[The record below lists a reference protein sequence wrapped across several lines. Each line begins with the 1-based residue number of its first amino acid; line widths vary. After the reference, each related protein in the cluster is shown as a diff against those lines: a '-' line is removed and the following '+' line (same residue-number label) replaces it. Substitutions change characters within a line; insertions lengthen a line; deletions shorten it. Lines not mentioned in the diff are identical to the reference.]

1 MKGKD
6 PVGAI
11 LASARD
17 MTGTHAAILENLT
30 TSVLLLDGR
39 LRFSYANPAAEALF
53 EVSAKQLL
61 GQPLARYLPRARRLA
76 RLLRQALENAQP
88 FTERGLEIRLPNRA
102 ITVDCTVSVLSLEE
116 QRGRSEEGLLV
127 EINHVDRWLRLSR
140 DESIL
145 DRHAA
150 NRAVVRGLAHEIKN
164 PLGGLRG
171 AAQLLERALPDAALK
186 EYTTIIIR
194 EADRLRALVER
205 MTGPARALR
214 KQPSNIHQIFEHVR
228 GLILAEVP
236 EGIVLVRD
244 YDPSLPEFQADP
256 DQLIQAVLNI
266 ARNAVQAL
274 NGRGVIRL
282 RSRVERQ
289 MTVGQRRHRLVLRA
303 EVEDDGPGIPEDIV
317 EHIFYPLVTGRADGV
332 GLGLSIAQAIANQHG
347 GLIECASRPGRTVFT
362 LYLPLE

>member
-1 MKGKD
+1 MTD
-6 PVGAI
+6 PFP
-11 LASARD
+11 S
-17 MTGTHAAILENLT
+17 ILENLT

-61 GQPLARYLPRARRLA
+61 GQPLSRYLPRARRLA
-76 RLLRQALENAQP
+76 RLLRQALESAQP
-88 FTERGLEIRLPNRA
+88 FTERGLEIRLLSRA
-102 ITVDCTVSVLSLEE
+102 ITVDCTVSVLAIEG
-116 QRGRSEEGLLV
+116 RGGRPEEGLLV

-140 DESIL
+140 DENIL

-171 AAQLLERALPDAALK
+171 AAQLLERALPDPALK

-205 MTGPARALR
+205 MTGPARPLR

-236 EGIVLVRD
+236 EGIALERD

-266 ARNAVQAL
+266 VRNAVQAL
-274 NGRGVIRL
+274 NGRGAICL

-303 EVEDDGPGIPEDIV
+303 EIEDNGPGIPEDIA

-332 GLGLSIAQAIANQHG
+332 GLGLSIAQAIASQHG

-362 LYLPLE
+362 LFLPLE